1 MFGKLHL
8 VGSPIGNIRDISF
21 TTIDSIKN
29 AKYIAVENPL
39 LFKDF
44 CSNIQVDCNAEL
56 IDIAYE
62 KDNDK
67 EFKEYEYILSLLLNG
82 DDVFIVSDEG
92 MPGVADPGEQ
102 IVKRIIED
110 GRIDIT
116 STPGPSAIMAAVS
129 VAGCMNRFSFEGF
142 MSHKKEERVNHLNNI
157 KNNNIPMVF
166 FIMNKE
172 RNTFPNQSAEFS
184 NHIFLFLDEVIEAFG
199 QARKSTLCYNLTR
212 DDELIIRKTLGELKD
227 YLLSNQRIDGNCC
240 IVIH

>member
-8 VGSPIGNIRDISF
+8 IGSPIGNIKDISF
-21 TTIDSIKN
+21 TTIDSIKS
-29 AKYIAVENPL
+29 AKYIVVENPI
-39 LFKDF
+39 LFKEF
-44 CSNIQVDCNAEL
+44 CNRINVDCDAEL

-62 KDNDK
+62 EDDDK
-67 EFKEYEYILSLLLNG
+67 EFREYEYILSLLLNG
-82 DDVFIVSDEG
+82 KDVFIISDEG

-102 IVKRIIED
+102 IVKRIIND

-142 MSHKKEERVNHLNNI
+142 MSHKKEERVDHLNKI

-166 FIMNKE
+166 YIMNKE
-172 RNTFPNQSAEFS
+172 RNLLPNQSTEFS
-184 NHIFLFLDEVIEAFG
+184 NHIFLFLEEVIDAFG
-199 QARKSTLCYNLTR
+199 YNKKSTLCYNLTR
-212 DDELIIRKTLGELKD
+212 DDELIIRKSLGDLKEH
-227 YLLSNQRIDGNCC
+227 LMSIERIDGNCC